1 MKKLLYSILAIATV
15 LVIASCTKHKM
26 HFDVTEISGDIAEF
40 QLHYMEAVN
49 NVAAQNIDSVF
60 VNGKLY
66 SNSLGSGVLAPY
78 NGIPSGGGGGRFF
91 AANVGSNHFILYR
104 GANVIYERD
113 ITLTKGKQNVII
125 YDLTKDPIVM
135 DNGFPYWNSSA
146 PASAAMWTT
155 DSVFQVQFVN
165 LLYENVTL
173 NPTTQDM
180 VSGTPYPGR
189 LQYQYQRVGDILH
202 PITGVKIGEEPS
214 DWFNMGG
221 PVAFGETTGLQTL
234 IMHKQTFNSSG
245 SQRFNYRILDENGNE
260 LMKWNGSKMAKY
272 SDYWNAY
279 IGRVYIH
286 FFRGARLKATSS
298 DPAKTVASPACNV
311 SQWASM

>member
-1 MKKLLYSILAIATV
+1 MTMKKILYSVLAIATL

-26 HFDVTEISGDIAEF
+26 HFDVTELGEISEF

-49 NVAAQNIDSVF
+49 NVAANNIDSVF
-60 VNGKLY
+60 VNGQLY
-66 SNSLGSGVLAPY
+66 SSNGGSGTLYPY

-91 AANVGSNHFILYR
+91 AGKVGANHFQLYR
-104 GANVIYERD
+104 GANIVYDRE

-125 YDLTKDPIVM
+125 YDFTKDPIIM
-135 DNGFPYWNSSA
+135 DNGFPYWNASA
-146 PASAAMWTT
+146 PATAAMWTT
-155 DSVFQVQFVN
+155 DSVLKVQFVN
-165 LLYENVTL
+165 LLFE
-173 NPTTQDM
+173 
-180 VSGTPYPGR
+180 TPGVPYAGK
-189 LQYQYQRVGDILH
+189 LQYQYQRVGNILH
-202 PITGVKIGEEPS
+202 PITGEKIGVEDGTWYNVGE
-214 DWFNMGG
+214 

-260 LMKWNGSKMAKY
+260 LMKWNGTKFVKY
-272 SDYWNAY
+272 SDYWTAY

-286 FFRGARLKATSS
+286 FFRGAR
-298 DPAKTVASPACNV
+298 ASAPVCNV

>member
-49 NVAAQNIDSVF
+49 NVAANNIDSVF

-91 AANVGSNHFILYR
+91 AANVGSNHFTLYR
-104 GANVIYERD
+104 GANVVYDRD

-125 YDLTKDPIVM
+125 YDFTKDPIVM

-155 DSVFQVQFVN
+155 DSVFKVQFVN
-165 LLYENVTL
+165 LLFE
-173 NPTTQDM
+173 
-180 VSGTPYPGR
+180 TPGVPYTGR
-189 LQYQYQRVGDILH
+189 LQYQYQRVGNILH
-202 PITGVKIGEEPS
+202 PITGVKIGEETA
-214 DWFNMGG
+214 DWFNMGE

-272 SDYWNAY
+272 SDYWTAY

-286 FFRGARLKATSS
+286 FFRGSRTTA
-298 DPAKTVASPACNV
+298 PVCNV